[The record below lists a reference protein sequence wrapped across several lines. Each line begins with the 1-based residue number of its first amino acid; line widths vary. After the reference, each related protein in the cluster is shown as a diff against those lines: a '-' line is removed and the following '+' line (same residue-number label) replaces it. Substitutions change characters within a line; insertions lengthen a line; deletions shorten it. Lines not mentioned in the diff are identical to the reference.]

1 MCYFRAFWSCGEVEF
16 LDGVL
21 VVAGKV
27 VLAAVP
33 LLVIA
38 HVVVEIAVDD
48 DGTDLENV
56 LGAAGRPPRSCNSET
71 IFDNE
76 SAGAL
81 DHARGDRPPL
91 LEGLVV
97 LHVLLVVVQV
107 GDGPVEVGEVEVPL
121 AGVCAGLRGD
131 GGEGGGDGFRASVQ
145 DAEQLPVGPLA
156 GRDGI
161 AGVQGGGGLAD
172 IAADVDVV
180 DQDRDLHAAFF
191 RAGGDGGELLLVPVD
206 EEHPLPYPFGVA
218 AVGLAERRGDHVL
231 DALGNGRRY
240 PFVPRLRPGM
250 RLPPRGRGGD
260 VLRLPDGGGEVRDGD
275 DLGR

>member
-1 MCYFRAFWSCGEVEF
+1 MCYFRAVWSCGVGGV

-27 VLAAVP
+27 GVAAVP

-81 DHARGDRPPL
+81 DHARGDRPAL

-107 GDGPVEVGEVEVPL
+107 GDVPVSGGEVEVPL

-131 GGEGGGDGFRASVQ
+131 GGEGGGDGFRSEEHTSELQSHLNLVC
-145 DAEQLPVGPLA
+145 
-156 GRDGI
+156 R
-161 AGVQGGGGLAD
+161 
-172 IAADVDVV
+172 
-180 DQDRDLHAAFF
+180 
-191 RAGGDGGELLLVPVD
+191 LLL
-206 EEHPLPYPFGVA
+206 EK
-218 AVGLAERRGDHVL
+218 
-231 DALGNGRRY
+231 
-240 PFVPRLRPGM
+240 
-250 RLPPRGRGGD
+250 
-260 VLRLPDGGGEVRDGD
+260 
-275 DLGR
+275 